1 MIVDCHQHLPRLQAG
16 KTFEHS
22 KQLLLQEL
30 AQNYVDYAILIPDN
44 KPGSTIGT
52 LNEVSAVAKDCK
64 QLFVMGT
71 VDIQRSMQ
79 PQLERLDTLFR
90 DHKIF
95 GVKIFPGHDPIYPTD
110 KRLSPVYNLC
120 IKYDTPIVI
129 HTGGTSKN
137 PQASKYNDP
146 KYIVKI
152 AEIHPDLKIVI
163 AHYFVPTVEYC
174 HEITK
179 SYEKIHFDTSALAD
193 DLIIE
198 ITGIERIKKVLTSTI
213 VEHPDNVVFGT
224 DYAMCDIRK
233 HINLIDSLDIEEQLK
248 SKIFSQI
255 AIRLYNLPLP

>member
-1 MIVDCHQHLPRLQAG
+1 MIIDCHQHLPRLQAG

-30 AQNYVDYAILIPDN
+30 AQNNVNYAILIPDN

-52 LNEVSAVAKDCK
+52 LNEVLTVAKDCK

-90 DHKIF
+90 DRKIF

-110 KRLSPVYNLC
+110 KRLSLVYNLC

-163 AHYFVPTVEYC
+163 AHYFVPKIEYC

-179 SYEKIHFDTSALAD
+179 SIEKIHFDTSALAD

-198 ITGIERIKKVLTSTI
+198 MTAIERIKKVLTSTI

-233 HINLIDSLDIEEQLK
+233 HINLIDSLEIEEQLK
-248 SKIFSQI
+248 SKIFSQN
-255 AIRLYNLPLP
+255 AIKLYNLPLP